1 MKKLMLNLEL
11 ISYYDDIFDSIFVI
25 RYWGLVNSF
34 VFPFFYFFVIPFV
47 RLIERIYYINKEL
60 HTMELL

>member
-1 MKKLMLNLEL
+1 MKKLMLNLDL

-25 RYWGLVNSF
+25 RYWGLINSF
-34 VFPFFYFFVIPFV
+34 AFPFFYFYVIPFV

-60 HTMELL
+60 HIMELL